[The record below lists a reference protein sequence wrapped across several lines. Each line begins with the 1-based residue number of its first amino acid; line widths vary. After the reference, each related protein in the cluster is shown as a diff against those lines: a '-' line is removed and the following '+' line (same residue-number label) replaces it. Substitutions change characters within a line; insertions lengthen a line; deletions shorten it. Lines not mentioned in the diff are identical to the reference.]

1 MTRLFS
7 IAIALMLCLSLP
19 AQTKKTTAKKTTTTT
34 STTKKKTTTTTK
46 SKKTSTTKSGGKKAA
61 TPTNSTIKGLQS
73 QKADIQKKIKAQEAA
88 LQKNKAE
95 VKSKLKDLMVITGD
109 IETHRRS
116 IDSINHDITNI
127 QSNINILESQ
137 LTTLEQ
143 QLQER
148 RQRYVKA
155 MRYMNRHN
163 SIQDRLMF
171 VFSANSLTQMYRRLR
186 FLREYASYQK
196 VQGEQVK
203 QKQEQI
209 TQKQD
214 QLKTVKGQK
223 NNLLYKGKQEKA
235 ALETKHTQQQQV
247 VASLQKQQKTI
258 QSVIDEQKKKDA
270 ALNAQIEA
278 EIAKE
283 VEAARKR
290 AEAEAKK
297 RAAAEAAA
305 KKKAAEELARKKA
318 EAARKAEENARRIA
332 EAKLAEEKAKA
343 EAKAA
348 REKAEADA
356 RAAAERRDA
365 AERARAEKRAEQA
378 RAAEQRARE
387 AEAARVA
394 AERKAIEEKKR
405 SDKEVAA
412 AREEATTTANVS
424 AADRMIN
431 GGFEQNRGR
440 LPMPITGGYRV
451 VSHFGQYSVEGLP
464 NVHLDNKGINIMGSA
479 GCAARSIYDGEV
491 SAVFGH
497 GGEMVVMVRHGQYI
511 SVYCNLRS
519 VSVSR
524 GQKVS
529 ARQQLG
535 IVGNDNILQFQLRK
549 GTAKLNPEAW
559 LGR

>member
-1 MTRLFS
+1 MTRLL
-7 IAIALMLCLSLP
+7 AILFALTMCLSVP
-19 AQTKKTTAKKTTTTT
+19 AQTKLTSKKAMTT
-34 STTKKKTTTTTK
+34 SVKKKSSGTRK
-46 SKKTSTTKSGGKKAA
+46 KSGAKTA
-61 TPTNSTIKGLQS
+61 TPTNATIKGLQNER
-73 QKADIQKKIKAQEAA
+73 AAIQKKLRAQEAA
-88 LQKNKAE
+88 LRRNKEE
-95 VKSKLKDLMVITGD
+95 VKNKLKDLMVISGD
-109 IETHRRS
+109 IETHRRT
-116 IDSINHDITNI
+116 IDDINHDITNI
-127 QSNINILESQ
+127 QGNIDILQSQ
-137 LTTLEQ
+137 LSTLEQ
-143 QLQER
+143 QLKER
-148 RQRYVKA
+148 RKRYVKA

-163 SIQDRLMF
+163 SVQDQLMF
-171 VFSANSLTQMYRRLR
+171 VFSANSLTQMYRRAR

-203 QKQEQI
+203 IKQEQVA
-209 TQKQD
+209 QKQQ
-214 QLKTVKGQK
+214 QLKTQKGEKNVLLNKGIAERNELEVKHSEQQK
-223 NNLLYKGKQEKA
+223 L
-235 ALETKHTQQQQV
+235 

-258 QSVIDEQKKKDA
+258 QSVIDEQKKKND

-283 VEAARKR
+283 VERARQR

-305 KKKAAEELARKKA
+305 RKKAAEELARKKA

-332 EAKLAEEKAKA
+332 AAMAAEEKAKA
-343 EAKAA
+343 EARAA

-356 RAAAERRDA
+356 RAAAERNNAR
-365 AERARAEKRAEQA
+365 EQARAEKRAREAQL
-378 RAAEQRARE
+378 AEQRARE
-387 AEAARVA
+387 AEAERVA

-405 SDKEVAA
+405 ADKEVAA
-412 AREEATTTANVS
+412 AREEASTSLSVS
-424 AADRMIN
+424 AADRMIS

-440 LPMPITGGYRV
+440 LPIPITGGYRI

-529 ARQQLG
+529 TRQQLG
-535 IVGNDNILQFQLRK
+535 VVGNDNILQFQLRK
-549 GTAKLNPEAW
+549 GTAKLNPESW

>member
-7 IAIALMLCLSLP
+7 IVIALTLCLSLP

-73 QKADIQKKIKAQEAA
+73 QKAAIQKKIKAQEAA
-88 LQKNKAE
+88 LQKNRAE
-95 VKSKLKDLMVITGD
+95 VTSKLKDLMVITGD

-116 IDSINHDITNI
+116 IDSINHDITDI

-155 MRYMNRHN
+155 MRYMNRHS

-171 VFSANSLTQMYRRLR
+171 IFSANSLTQMYRRLR

-209 TQKQD
+209 AQKQS

-223 NNLLYKGKQEKA
+223 NNLLYKGKKEKA

-258 QSVIDEQKKKDA
+258 QSVIDEQKRKDA

-412 AREEATTTANVS
+412 AREEATTTATVS
-424 AADRMIN
+424 AADRMIS

-440 LPMPITGGYRV
+440 LPMPITGGYRI

-535 IVGNDNILQFQLRK
+535 IVGSDNILQFQLRK

>member
-7 IAIALMLCLSLP
+7 IVIALTLCLSLP

-73 QKADIQKKIKAQEAA
+73 QKADIQRKIKAQEAA
-88 LQKNKAE
+88 LQKNRAE

-116 IDSINHDITNI
+116 IDSINHDITDI

-155 MRYMNRHN
+155 MRYMNRHS

-171 VFSANSLTQMYRRLR
+171 IFSANSLTQMYRRLR

-209 TQKQD
+209 TQKQT
-214 QLKTVKGQK
+214 QLQTVKGQK
-223 NNLLYKGKQEKA
+223 NNLLYKGKKEKA
-235 ALETKHTQQQQV
+235 ELESKHTQQQQV

-365 AERARAEKRAEQA
+365 AERARVEKRAEQA

-412 AREEATTTANVS
+412 AREEATTSATVS
-424 AADRMIN
+424 AADRMIS

-451 VSHFGQYSVEGLP
+451 VSHFGQYCVEGLP

-535 IVGNDNILQFQLRK
+535 IVGSDNILQFQLRK